1 MDVADRMAVTDRG
14 GAVAEGEI
22 LVRRSARARRYRIE
36 VRRDG
41 TAVLTIPA
49 RGSES
54 EARAFLARQ
63 SAWLARARA
72 RVARLPRAPLA
83 WTIGTEVLFRG
94 ERHTIV
100 ASAARPGIVLL
111 GGREFRVRPASG
123 DLRPALEA
131 HFRRI
136 ARVELAARAWELAA
150 THGVLISRVSI
161 RSQRT
166 RWGSCSAKGTISLN
180 WRLVQAPPEV
190 ADYVVLHELAH
201 MRHMNHS
208 GRFWNAVAEL
218 CPGWRDAERWLKENS
233 VLSGPGI

>member
-1 MDVADRMAVTDRG
+1 MDMADRMAVTDR
-14 GAVAEGEI
+14 ADRDAEPEI

-41 TAVLTIPA
+41 TAVLTVPA
-49 RGSES
+49 RGSER

-72 RVARLPRAPLA
+72 RVARLPRAPSA

-94 ERHTIV
+94 ERATIE
-100 ASAARPGIVLL
+100 AAGPAAVSL
-111 GGREFRVRPASG
+111 GGREFRVRAVDG

-131 HFRRI
+131 HFKRI

-150 THGVLISRVSI
+150 THGIRISRVSI
-161 RSQRT
+161 RNQRT
-166 RWGSCSAKGTISLN
+166 RWGSCSAKGTVSLN
-180 WRLVQAPPEV
+180 WRLVQAPPSV

-201 MRHMNHS
+201 TRHMNHS
-208 GRFWNAVAEL
+208 DRFWNAVADL
-218 CPGWRDAERWLKENS
+218 CPGWRDAERWLKSNS
-233 VLSGPGI
+233 ALAGPGA